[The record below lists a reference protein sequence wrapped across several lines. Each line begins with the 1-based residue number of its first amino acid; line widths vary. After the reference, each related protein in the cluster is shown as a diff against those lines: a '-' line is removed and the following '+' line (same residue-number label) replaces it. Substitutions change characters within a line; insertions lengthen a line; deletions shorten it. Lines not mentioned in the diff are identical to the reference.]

1 MNKKFEKGKM
11 VPVPSHSIIPERDI
25 DKSPILE
32 CSHLGIDFGGLRAVN
47 DFNLTIGRTEIAG
60 LIGPNGAG
68 KTTIF
73 NMLTGVYHV
82 NGGKILFDGKEIQ
95 NKQPRDI
102 VKAGIARTFQN
113 IRLFPTMRVI
123 ENVLVGEHINIG
135 YNFLDLLFKTKKY
148 RAEEKAAHQRAIDL
162 LVSLDLGDEIDNYAK
177 NLPYGMQR
185 KLEIARAIATKAR
198 LIILDE
204 PAAGMNPQESEELK
218 EFIRKLRDKGQTILL
233 IEHDM
238 SVVMDISDRI
248 YVIDHGRKIAEGLPK
263 EIAVNK
269 RVITAYL
276 GSGDVK
282 KDDNET
288 ENS

>member
-1 MNKKFEKGKM
+1 MALLEVKGITK
-11 VPVPSHSIIPERDI
+11 V
-25 DKSPILE
+25 
-32 CSHLGIDFGGLRAVN
+32 FGGLVAVEN
-47 DFNLTIGRTEIAG
+47 VEFKVNQGEIVSI
-60 LIGPNGAG
+60 IGPNGAG

-82 NGGKILFDGKEIQ
+82 NSGTIEFNGREIQ
-95 NKQPRDI
+95 NKQPREI

-123 ENVLVGEHINIG
+123 ENVLVGEHINIH
-135 YNFLDLLFKTKKY
+135 YKFYDLLFKTKRY
-148 RAEEKAAHQRAIDL
+148 REEEKKATQRAIDL
-162 LVSLDLGDEIDNYAK
+162 LQSLDLGDEIDNYAK

-185 KLEIARAIATKAR
+185 KLEIARAIATKAK

-204 PAAGMNPQESEELK
+204 RAAGMNPQESESLK
-218 EFIRKLRDKGQTILL
+218 EFILKLRDRGQTILL

-263 EIAVNK
+263 EIAVNE

-276 GSGDVK
+276 GSGGVK
-282 KDDNET
+282 RNE
-288 ENS
+288 NQPQDSGN

>member
-1 MNKKFEKGKM
+1 MALLEVKGITK
-11 VPVPSHSIIPERDI
+11 V
-25 DKSPILE
+25 
-32 CSHLGIDFGGLRAVN
+32 FGGLVAVEN
-47 DFNLTIGRTEIAG
+47 VEFKVNQGEIVSI
-60 LIGPNGAG
+60 IGPNGAG

-82 NGGKILFDGKEIQ
+82 NSGTIEFNGREIQ
-95 NKQPRDI
+95 NKQPREI

-123 ENVLVGEHINIG
+123 ENVLVGEHINIH
-135 YNFLDLLFKTKKY
+135 YKFYDLLFKTKRY
-148 RAEEKAAHQRAIDL
+148 REEEKKATQRAIDL
-162 LVSLDLGDEIDNYAK
+162 LQSLDLGDEIDNYAK

-185 KLEIARAIATKAR
+185 KLEIARAIATKAK

-204 PAAGMNPQESEELK
+204 PAAGMNPQESESLK
-218 EFIRKLRDKGQTILL
+218 EFILKLRDRGQTILL

-263 EIAVNK
+263 EIAVNE

-276 GSGDVK
+276 GSGGVK
-282 KDDNET
+282 RNE
-288 ENS
+288 NRPQDSGN

>member
-1 MNKKFEKGKM
+1 MALLEVKGITKT
-11 VPVPSHSIIPERDI
+11 
-25 DKSPILE
+25 
-32 CSHLGIDFGGLRAVN
+32 FGGLVAVEN
-47 DFNLTIGRTEIAG
+47 VEFNVNEGEIVSI
-60 LIGPNGAG
+60 IGPNGAG

-82 NGGKILFDGKEIQ
+82 NGGKILFDGREIQ

-148 RAEEKAAHQRAIDL
+148 RAEEKAAHQSAIDL

>member
-1 MNKKFEKGKM
+1 MALLEVKGITKT
-11 VPVPSHSIIPERDI
+11 
-25 DKSPILE
+25 
-32 CSHLGIDFGGLRAVN
+32 FGGLVAVEN
-47 DFNLTIGRTEIAG
+47 VEFNVNEGEIVSI
-60 LIGPNGAG
+60 IGPNGAG

-82 NGGKILFDGKEIQ
+82 NGGKILFDGREIQ

-148 RAEEKAAHQRAIDL
+148 REGEKAAHQRAIDL
-162 LVSLDLGDEIDNYAK
+162 LVSLDLGDQIDNYAK

>member
-1 MNKKFEKGKM
+1 MALLEVKGITKT
-11 VPVPSHSIIPERDI
+11 
-25 DKSPILE
+25 
-32 CSHLGIDFGGLRAVN
+32 FGGLVAVEN
-47 DFNLTIGRTEIAG
+47 VEFNVNEGEIVSI
-60 LIGPNGAG
+60 IGPNGAG

-135 YNFLDLLFKTKKY
+135 YNFLDLLFKTKKS
-148 RAEEKAAHQRAIDL
+148 RAEEKAAHQSAIDL

-288 ENS
+288 DNS

>member
-1 MNKKFEKGKM
+1 MALLEVKGITKT
-11 VPVPSHSIIPERDI
+11 
-25 DKSPILE
+25 
-32 CSHLGIDFGGLRAVN
+32 FGGLVAVEN
-47 DFNLTIGRTEIAG
+47 VEFNVNEGEIVSI
-60 LIGPNGAG
+60 IGPNGAG

-148 RAEEKAAHQRAIDL
+148 RAEEKAAHQSAIDL
-162 LVSLDLGDEIDNYAK
+162 LVSLDLGDQIDNYAK

>member
-1 MNKKFEKGKM
+1 MALLDVKGITK
-11 VPVPSHSIIPERDI
+11 V
-25 DKSPILE
+25 
-32 CSHLGIDFGGLRAVN
+32 FGGLVAVEN
-47 DFNLTIGRTEIAG
+47 VEFKVNEGEIVSI
-60 LIGPNGAG
+60 IGPNGAG

-73 NMLTGVYHV
+73 NMLTGVYKV
-82 NGGKILFDGKEIQ
+82 NGGTIEFEGKEIQ
-95 NKQPRDI
+95 NKQPREI

-123 ENVLVGEHINIG
+123 ENVLVGEHIHVN

-148 RAEEKAAHQRAIDL
+148 CEEEKKAAERAIDL
-162 LVSLDLGDEIDNYAK
+162 LESLELGDEIDNYAK

-185 KLEIARAIATKAR
+185 KLEIARAIATEAK

-218 EFIRKLRDKGQTILL
+218 EFILKLRDRGQTILL

-263 EIAVNK
+263 EIAVNP
-269 RVITAYL
+269 RVVTAYL
-276 GSGDVK
+276 GSGGVK
-282 KDDNET
+282 KDDDAEK